1 MNEKTMTEEQHF
13 SEVIAEESIC
23 TNENLVFER
32 TETLIDTPMHY
43 CPGCGHGVA
52 HRLIAEV
59 IDELGIQD
67 KTVGVAPVGCSV
79 FIFPLYTAGQ
89 ICSNGSI
96 VSLIGS
102 KRNK

>member
-1 MNEKTMTEEQHF
+1 M
-13 SEVIAEESIC
+13 II
-23 TNENLVFER
+23 LVFER

-59 IDELGIQD
+59 IDELDIQD

-79 FIFPLYTAGQ
+79 FMYNYMNIDMTEAPHGRASACATGINEY
-89 ICSNGSI
+89 
-96 VSLIGS
+96 SLINMFFHI
-102 KRNK
+102 K